1 VHKTVSCSKNVH
13 TLQISCN
20 RLLAPTVNFHD
31 FVIKLSK
38 SDSRLVKNKTLP
50 ATTHINVTH
59 TDTDIALINLDTLV
73 TPSFV
78 SLLVWNESLYG

>member
-59 TDTDIALINLDTLV
+59 TDIDNCFNKPGYTGYPEFCFSACL
-73 TPSFV
+73 
-78 SLLVWNESLYG
+78 E